1 MQHIAIVI
9 ACIFFCYGCDPAPGI
24 FLANRSGNDKIIYMT
39 GGNYNLLKDGY
50 DITYRP
56 LRSSFFNDEKFYIWN
71 AINNYAEMKESGN
84 VKNLMEK
91 IELYHA
97 STGKSATFIIAKDNS
112 LILKPYNE
120 PLRRMHITDEN

>member
-24 FLANRSGNDKIIYMT
+24 FLANRSGSDKVIYIT

-56 LRSSFFNDEKFYIWN
+56 LRSSFFNDEKLYIWN

-97 STGKSATFIIAKDNS
+97 STGKSATFIIAK
-112 LILKPYNE
+112 
-120 PLRRMHITDEN
+120 R